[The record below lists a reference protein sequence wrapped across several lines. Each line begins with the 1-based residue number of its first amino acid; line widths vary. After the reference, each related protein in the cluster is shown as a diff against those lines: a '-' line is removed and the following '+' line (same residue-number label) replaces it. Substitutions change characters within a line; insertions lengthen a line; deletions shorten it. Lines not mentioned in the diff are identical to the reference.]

1 LNEFM
6 TAGNLQYEP
15 ISAEEKAELGEDL
28 LKGTGR
34 GVSGHKI
41 AYEDFFKVRLQLLVV
56 FHNLFSSAIIFSF
69 LSPFCRGYIPNGSNQ
84 SKELCYIFYTQRYP
98 LNIPLINI

>member
-1 LNEFM
+1 M

-41 AYEDFFKVRLQLLVV
+41 AYEDFFKVRLSLL
-56 FHNLFSSAIIFSF
+56 N
-69 LSPFCRGYIPNGSNQ
+69 YW
-84 SKELCYIFYTQRYP
+84 
-98 LNIPLINI
+98 

>member
-1 LNEFM
+1 M
-6 TAGNLQYEP
+6 VAGNLNYEP

-41 AYEDFFKVRLQLLVV
+41 AYEDFFKVP
-56 FHNLFSSAIIFSF
+56 NLTIQIKFFFQFSF
-69 LSPFCRGYIPNGSNQ
+69 LLSFNDDSFFN
-84 SKELCYIFYTQRYP
+84 S
-98 LNIPLINI
+98 